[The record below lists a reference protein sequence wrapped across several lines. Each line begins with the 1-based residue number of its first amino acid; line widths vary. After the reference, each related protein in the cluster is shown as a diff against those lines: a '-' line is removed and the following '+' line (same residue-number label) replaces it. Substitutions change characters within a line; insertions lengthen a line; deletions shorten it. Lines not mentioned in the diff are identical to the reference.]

1 MAGDLIRVLLV
12 EDDHGDAFLVS
23 ELLREEGA
31 PSRCTARS
39 RSPRG
44 SRCSQRSPS
53 TASCSISACRTPA
66 GSSPLERLREAA
78 PHLAHLVLTGDRDD
92 QRGIDAVAAG
102 AQDYIVKGSLGG
114 DGLRRAITYA
124 VERRQADERPPAAAG
139 RRDPGRGG
147 HAPGARVAARAARQ
161 RPGAARRHRYRP
173 GRERTL
179 LGGDFYDLV
188 HTPDGAVHLL
198 IGDVSGHGADEA
210 ALGVCLRVAWRTQ
223 TLGGVDVERV
233 LPTLQQ
239 VLVHERHAEEIFATV
254 STVTITAD
262 RTSAAVRSAGHP
274 PPVLLGDGGPPT
286 VGPTATG
293 PPLGVFD
300 ESRWP
305 ARAMA
310 LPPQWGLLLFTDG
323 LIEGRAAVGD
333 RHRLGLDGLIALLA
347 DADHTTGWAQD
358 PFSLVAQLIDDVL
371 DRNGGAPLDDIAAIL
386 LAGGRDPR
394 RCAPAGSARG
404 RGSRSAPACWR
415 SRPWWRSA
423 PP

>member
-1 MAGDLIRVLLV
+1 MPMRRRHRHARDARGRPLVSTAHSRLVAGDLVRVLLV

-31 PSRCTARS
+31 PVEVHRAQSLAE
-39 RSPRG
+39 G
-44 SRCSQRSPS
+44 LALL
-53 TASCSISACRTPA
+53 ASEPFDCVLLDLGLPDASGLVA
-66 GSSPLERLREAA
+66 LERLREAA

-114 DGLRRAITYA
+114 DGLRRAIIYA
-124 VERRQADERPPAAAG
+124 VERRQADSVRQQL
-139 RRDPGRGG
+139 
-147 HAPGARVAARAARQ
+147 RAAEILAEEATRLE
-161 RPGAARRHRYRP
+161 RGLLPVPILNDPALLVGTGYRP

-188 HTPDGAVHLL
+188 HTPDGAVHLM

-274 PPVLLGDGGPPT
+274 PPVLLGDGTRRRSDRRPPGHRSEPSTSRAGPRSRWRCRRA
-286 VGPTATG
+286 GGCCSSPTA
-293 PPLGVFD
+293 
-300 ESRWP
+300 
-305 ARAMA
+305 
-310 LPPQWGLLLFTDG
+310 
-323 LIEGRAAVGD
+323 
-333 RHRLGLDGLIALLA
+333 
-347 DADHTTGWAQD
+347 
-358 PFSLVAQLIDDVL
+358 
-371 DRNGGAPLDDIAAIL
+371 
-386 LAGGRDPR
+386 
-394 RCAPAGSARG
+394 
-404 RGSRSAPACWR
+404 
-415 SRPWWRSA
+415 
-423 PP
+423 